1 MRKRPEDIYK
11 KDLLPRFSRRRRQS
25 NVDAVVPRRAPD
37 SEGISDLTLEA
48 PPPSPG
54 QGFRATPPPHFG
66 GRPERRRRRG
76 RSGTP
81 GTARFNGLAVAGLI
95 SVLVLYLGLV
105 AFFKFRRKGHVP
117 TPAAPALA
125 QVGAPSAP
133 GTANAST
140 NTVES
145 LAAGAY
151 TAEMAGAHIREI
163 KATLSFLDKLDEHP
177 LNRNTPEE
185 NIRLC
190 EERLQVTPGLQE
202 LLLELARRHFAANQP
217 SKAAAVYRRALEGN
231 PGNRDIRIAL
241 AQAHLKARE
250 YGAATE
256 VAKWVLE
263 LESFSL
269 DAHHVLASVYLAQN
283 QPRNAVPH
291 LRAIVEGDSINVVA
305 RNNLAVA
312 YTQIGEYDKAIKMF
326 RGVIGQE
333 ENNPVSY
340 NNLAICLARKN
351 DLVEA
356 AAVLRQAADR
366 FGYAF
371 VAAWIKGRD
380 FDEVRASLPIQN
392 LLHQL
397 DPLGS
402 AADASGG
409 VLLDGT
415 VKKPIPSDGR
425 NPSNL
430 PAPDPR

>member
-1 MRKRPEDIYK
+1 MRNRPEDIYK

-25 NVDAVVPRRAPD
+25 ASDAVVPRRAPD
-37 SEGISDLTLEA
+37 TEGTPGLPPDDS
-48 PPPSPG
+48 PPSPG
-54 QGFRATPPPHFG
+54 PGFRSTPPPHFG

-81 GTARFNGLAVAGLI
+81 GAARFNGLAVAGLV
-95 SVLVLYLGLV
+95 SVLVLYIGLA
-105 AFFKFRRKGHVP
+105 AFFKFRRKGEAAAPAVP
-117 TPAAPALA
+117 AGARITAPAAPGPA
-125 QVGAPSAP
+125 
-133 GTANAST
+133 TAST
-140 NTVES
+140 NAVENLS
-145 LAAGAY
+145 AGAF
-151 TAEMAGAHIREI
+151 TAEMADAHIREI
-163 KATLSFLDKLDEHP
+163 KASLSFLDKLDEHP
-177 LNRNTPEE
+177 LNRNAPEE

-190 EERLQVTPGLQE
+190 EERLRATPGMQE

-217 SKAAAVYRRALEGN
+217 ARAAEYYRRVLEGN
-231 PGNRDIRIAL
+231 PGNREARIAL
-241 AQAHLKARE
+241 AQAHLKAKE
-250 YGAATE
+250 YGAAIA

-269 DAHHVLASVYLAQN
+269 DAQQVLASVYLAQN

-380 FDEVRASLPIQN
+380 FDEVRNTLPIQN

-402 AADASGG
+402 GADPSGG
-409 VLLDGT
+409 ILLDGT
-415 VKKPIPSDGR
+415 VKKPVPSDGR
-425 NPSNL
+425 NPSN
-430 PAPDPR
+430 PPK